1 MYSDNNQFHFSKKH
15 TARNIILLI
24 LFTIFISLVTI
35 SGFLFLLYNEII
47 SLPGI
52 DTNQDFSEIIQQ
64 PNTTNDDS
72 GLLNDQTLSLQQTAK
87 KVIPSVVGVLTYSD
101 YNTSTLYGEGSGVIL
116 TQDGY
121 ILTNAHVIKG
131 GNSFK
136 IVLYDGKEYK
146 ASLVGN
152 DTPTDIALLKAN
164 ASDLSAA
171 EFSSGNQT
179 TVGDIV
185 LAIGNPGG
193 VAFSSSTTMGIIS
206 ATNRSI
212 TTEDGYVL
220 SCIQTDAAI
229 SPGNSGGALANTYGQ
244 VIGISSSK
252 IVASGFEGLGFA
264 ITSDVALAIAQDL
277 KEYGY
282 VKDRAALGVSYQFI
296 NEATAAFY
304 NLPTGMFIQDITNNS
319 LTKAGL
325 KKGDIITHIDGVEI
339 KQLTDITST
348 LLKKKPQDT
357 VEIKI
362 YRSDDDS
369 TFTATVTLIEA
380 THN

>member
-1 MYSDNNQFHFSKKH
+1 MYQNDNHFRSVKKH
-15 TARNIILLI
+15 TARNIILLLI
-24 LFTIFISLVTI
+24 FTIFICLVTI
-35 SGFLFLLYNEII
+35 SGFLFLLYNGVIT
-47 SLPGI
+47 LPQI
-52 DTNQDFSEIIQQ
+52 NNDQDFAEIIQE
-64 PNTTNDDS
+64 PNTTNDNS
-72 GLLNDQTLSLQQTAK
+72 SILNGQALSLQQTAK

-101 YNTSTLYGEGSGVIL
+101 YDASSLYGEGSGVIL
-116 TQDGY
+116 TEDGY
-121 ILTNAHVIKG
+121 ILTNAHVVKG

-136 IVLYDGKEYK
+136 IVLYDGKEYSS
-146 ASLVGN
+146 SLVGS
-152 DTPTDIALLKAN
+152 DTPTDIALLKA
-164 ASDLSAA
+164 DTTGLTAA
-171 EFSSGNQT
+171 QFSSGNQT

-193 VAFSSSTTMGIIS
+193 VAFNSSTTMGIIS

-229 SPGNSGGALANTYGQ
+229 SPGNSGGALVNTYGQ

-264 ITSDVALAIAQDL
+264 ITSDVVLTIAQDL

-296 NEATAAFY
+296 NEATASFY

-319 LTKAGL
+319 LIKAGV
-325 KKGDIITHIDGVEI
+325 KKGDIITQIDGVEI

-348 LLKKKPQDT
+348 LLKKKPSDT
-357 VEIKI
+357 VEIKV
-362 YRSDDDS
+362 YRSDDNS
-369 TFTATVTLIEA
+369 TFTATVILTEA
-380 THN
+380 AHN